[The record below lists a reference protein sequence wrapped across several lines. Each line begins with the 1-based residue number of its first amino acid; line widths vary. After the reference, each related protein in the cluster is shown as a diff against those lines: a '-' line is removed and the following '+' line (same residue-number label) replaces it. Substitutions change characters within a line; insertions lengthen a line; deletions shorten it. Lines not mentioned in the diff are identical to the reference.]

1 MKLLLCQVLI
11 NYNELRLYH
20 EENDRKRLASRTRQ
34 EGLVLSCQVTVTVK
48 VVSYGLR
55 TQPQEA
61 RVERIFVRERVV

>member
-20 EENDRKRLASRTRQ
+20 EEDDRKRRASRTRQ
-34 EGLVLSCQVTVTVK
+34 EGLVLSSQVTATVK

-61 RVERIFVRERVV
+61 RVERVFVREHVV